1 MQLASFTPSSFMDYC
16 LLYADPMKAT
26 AVLGIILAAI
36 LLFWGAVWFFFVYLP
51 SRNK

>member
-1 MQLASFTPSSFMDYC
+1 MNLIASFTPSFMDIC
-16 LLYADPMKAT
+16 QLYVNPARAEV
-26 AVLGIILAAI
+26 VLGIVLALI